1 MKKDKTQKELDEAL
15 RIQTLAAAA
24 CTRIT
29 KWHDDFPEKASRLR
43 AKTQIFVKDGAR
55 NLKGLSKEI
64 CPTRFTFDKA
74 CMVNVA
80 KTYAARKDIVPVWCA
95 TSFRAWLFAGKSQAM
110 LTEPDPIHHFTKL
123 VGSMLPSYTEMFGY
137 EYQLGNLLRN
147 NKMCL
152 DLAFLEAVWRY
163 SRKVSKKHFECGD
176 FMPPIPYAIDPG
188 VADKTSPSTSSGK
201 KK

>member
-1 MKKDKTQKELDEAL
+1 M

-24 CTRIT
+24 CARIV
-29 KWHDDFPEKASRLR
+29 KWHNDVP
-43 AKTQIFVKDGAR
+43 GR
-55 NLKGLSKEI
+55 NLKLKAKIQTSLLRDSARRVKGLSKEI
-64 CPTRFTFDKA
+64 CPTRFTFDKQH
-74 CMVNVA
+74 MVSVA
-80 KTYAARKDIVPVWCA
+80 KKYACRKDIVHVWCT
-95 TSFRAWLFAGKSQAM
+95 TSFRHYLFGGKSQTLLA
-110 LTEPDPIHHFTKL
+110 EPDPIHHFTML
-123 VGSMLPSYTEMFGY
+123 VESMLPAYAEIFGY
-137 EYQLGNLLRN
+137 EYQVGNLLRN

-163 SRKVSKKHFECGD
+163 SRKVSKGLFECGD